1 MENGI
6 LKVALYAPDHL
17 RIGGRQPSYEVYID
31 RNAGRFITYD
41 CANNKWRD
49 SKVDRLEWPQVTH
62 YAPDVW
68 ISSAD
73 SKMVADYLGSEK
85 SGYKA
90 ILAYQRVSS
99 RQPSLP
105 IAL

>member
-1 MENGI
+1 MRCHMENGI

-73 SKMVADYLGSEK
+73 SEW
-85 SGYKA
+85 
-90 ILAYQRVSS
+90 
-99 RQPSLP
+99 
-105 IAL
+105 